1 MDTGVF
7 REQEVT
13 PLAHL
18 LIGAMTEAALM
29 IANAAD
35 PDAARRTVEPAL
47 LALLEGLRSD

>member
-1 MDTGVF
+1 MDAGVF

-29 IANAAD
+29 VANASD
-35 PDAARRTVEPAL
+35 PDAARREAEPAL